1 MEIFPPAFKFF
12 EKASRSS
19 ESLFDTK
26 NNIFEMNNKN
36 LLKIHLRIKVNG
48 EMDIVDPN
56 FETIENQQKIF
67 TFVLNKKFAE
77 SSVFFNDYC
86 QKLKSLYIRS
96 TNFYDVDIDISEFYG
111 HIVVKIKDKF
121 GLHSIVYK
129 NESNSFSEIMMY
141 EYFKFIKDNDINH
154 LHFEFSPMY
163 GLRIKT
169 NDISVP
175 EFFDSIFGDVYGEFH
190 SIDSFHSFSS
200 LYLTFAD
207 NYNVH
212 NNTGVMNK
220 RDCSNIFKYVNTNL
234 TQDIKEHQINLRIK

>member
-86 QKLKSLYIRS
+86 
-96 TNFYDVDIDISEFYG
+96 T
-111 HIVVKIKDKF
+111 KF
-121 GLHSIVYK
+121 G
-129 NESNSFSEIMMY
+129 N
-141 EYFKFIKDNDINH
+141 KFLKKKSHHTH
-154 LHFEFSPMY
+154 L
-163 GLRIKT
+163 R
-169 NDISVP
+169 
-175 EFFDSIFGDVYGEFH
+175 
-190 SIDSFHSFSS
+190 
-200 LYLTFAD
+200 
-207 NYNVH
+207 
-212 NNTGVMNK
+212 
-220 RDCSNIFKYVNTNL
+220 
-234 TQDIKEHQINLRIK
+234 